1 MTKRAL
7 VIGSE
12 VDGLSGVGND
22 VRAIADRLRDRGF
35 TVDVRMG
42 ADASREGISDGYE
55 RLVNDS
61 RAGDATVIYY
71 SGHGCRLENAAP
83 RSGERGVVKCLVPT
97 DWTASGSFRGIVD
110 LELSTWIFEL
120 TQKTR
125 NVACVFDCCHAA
137 TISRSFGGIEAAVI
151 PKFTQRAWTEQLR
164 EFLAELPLD
173 PARLHVESNPH
184 AVRLGAAEADRLA
197 YEAEHEL
204 CGRRQ
209 RMGHFTWALST
220 VLDEVNGA
228 PISWGGLMSRVRELV
243 MRLAALQCPQLEG
256 PGDRLLFSIESAGRR
271 DAVVFFLGADGR
283 PMLRAS
289 RLLGAVPRVVYELLP
304 QTASDYDPAQAF
316 ATATVIENVGDASLV
331 EIGPADRAREPQS
344 GDLAF
349 PRQHPFAKLSTKVT
363 GLTEVA
369 NSARVLVRNSRFLIE
384 HEPGE
389 ASHLQLIVTNDEV
402 RLIDSNGRE
411 IAASWPGSPSGLTL
425 ALKVAERWSR
435 SRALLALESEGFST
449 SPVAV
454 GWGRVEDGRRIPMC
468 EGDTLYVGDRAYID
482 VENMTA
488 ASLWLAIFDIGITGK
503 VTLLT
508 SATPTGRKLAPAGH
522 TEARYSLGESFGKLL
537 GFGPGALPADAPQ
550 ELTLYH
556 EAFVVVVCTEAAD
569 FFVFETTGLERSK
582 RGPRSHSFGDLL
594 DWVREGSL
602 RDFGAEQA
610 TSRYSIERLDFTLA
624 PVQRWVHRTNAR
636 GIVASVGPREPS
648 KLKRLTQSDL
658 RSGDIL
664 LSLGGSSVSDVI
676 HGLDGGWYSHAA
688 LWSGVD
694 VIEATDP
701 NVQRNTLE
709 NSIATGRRYLDVYR
723 HRRAT
728 ATQCEQVV
736 ENALHYIGRTYA
748 WGDLLLGGVIVSSGS
763 FLFRGRELEQ
773 RAWLRTMQA
782 LNRFLLLDVERAGEL
797 VTCVELVCRSYLA
810 AGLSLAIDLQGLRC
824 HTGVNV
830 TAALAELAKHHI
842 IGTSKG
848 EEHEVLMAVATFQEE
863 LFKLTGAPP
872 RVLLPNPGS
881 TGRGAEAGAVVGGD
895 WGANLVTPRDLM
907 QSPDLD
913 LIGCIHP

>member
-12 VDGLSGVGND
+12 IDGLRGVGND
-22 VRAIADRLRDRGF
+22 VRAIGDRLCDRGF
-35 TVDVRMG
+35 TVDVRIG
-42 ADASREGISDGYE
+42 ADASREGITDGYQ

-61 RAGDATVIYY
+61 RAGDPTVIYF
-71 SGHGCRLENAAP
+71 SGHGCRLENVAP
-83 RSGERGVVKCLVPT
+83 RAGERAVVKCLVPT
-97 DWTASGSFRGIVD
+97 DWTASGSFRGIID
-110 LELSTWIFEL
+110 LELSTWTFEL
-120 TQKTR
+120 TQKTQ

-137 TISRSFGGIEAAVI
+137 TISRSFGATEAADI
-151 PKFTQRAWTEQLR
+151 PKVTQRMWTEQLR

-184 AVRLGAAEADRLA
+184 AVRLGAAEADRSA

-220 VLDEVNGA
+220 VLDEVNGT

-256 PGDRLLFSIESAGRR
+256 PGDRLLFSMDSACRR
-271 DAVVFFLGADGR
+271 DAVVFFRDADGK

-304 QTASDYDPAQAF
+304 QTATDYDPAKAF
-316 ATATVIENVGDASLV
+316 ATATVIENVGGASLV
-331 EIGPADRAREPQS
+331 EIGPADRSREPQS

-349 PRQHPFAKLSTKVT
+349 PCQHPFAKLSTKVT

-384 HEPGE
+384 PEPGE
-389 ASHLQLIVTNDEV
+389 TSHLLLIVTNDQV
-402 RLIDSNGRE
+402 RLIDSNGCE
-411 IAASWPGSPSGLTL
+411 IAAPCLGTPSGLTL

-435 SRALLALESEGFST
+435 SRAMLALESEGFSS

-454 GWGRVEDGRRIPMC
+454 GWGRVEDSRRIPMC

-482 VENMTA
+482 VENTTA
-488 ASLWLAIFDIGITGK
+488 GNLWLAIFDIGITGK
-503 VTLLT
+503 VSLLT

-522 TEARYSLGESFGKLL
+522 PEARYSLGEDFGKLL

-550 ELTLYH
+550 EPLYH
-556 EAFVVVVCTEAAD
+556 EAFVVVVCTEPAD
-569 FFVFETTGLERSK
+569 FFVFETAVLERSK
-582 RGPRSHSFGDLL
+582 RGPRSHGFGDLL

-602 RDFGAEQA
+602 RDFGAQQV
-610 TSRYSIERLDFTLA
+610 TSRFSIKRLDFTFA
-624 PVQRWVHRTNAR
+624 PVQRWVHGANAR
-636 GIVASVGPREPS
+636 GVLACVGPRESS
-648 KLKRLTQSDL
+648 KLKHLAQSDL
-658 RSGDIL
+658 RRGDIL
-664 LSLGGSSVSDVI
+664 LSLGGSSISDVI

-701 NVQRNTLE
+701 DVQRNTLE
-709 NSIATGRRYLDVYR
+709 HSIAAGRRYLDVYR

-728 ATQCEQVV
+728 AAQCEQAV
-736 ENALHYIGRTYA
+736 EKALHYVGRTYA

-763 FLFRGRELEQ
+763 FLFRGRELDQ
-773 RAWLRTMQA
+773 RAWLRAMQA
-782 LNRFLLLDVERAGEL
+782 LNQFLQLDVERAGEL

-810 AGLSLAIDLQGLRC
+810 AGLSLEIDLQGLRC

-830 TAALAELAKHHI
+830 TSAIAELAKHRI
-842 IGTSKG
+842 SAASKG
-848 EEHEVLMAVATFQEE
+848 GEDDVLETVREFRAKLLQ
-863 LFKLTGAPP
+863 LTGAPP
-872 RVLLPNPGS
+872 PMLMPSRGPMARGLGS
-881 TGRGAEAGAVVGGD
+881 AAVVGAD

-913 LIGCIHP
+913 LIGYVHP